1 MKMGVMKVKGELEDL
16 SFKVLEPDL
25 FQLTLQTQLAASI
38 AYNDAVEKVQELK
51 RSIEE
56 ESNGTFK
63 IHFTHRIKDKYQLS
77 RKMIRKHLQSPS
89 DVRDALG
96 LRIIVEPVF
105 PVVEGDH
112 QLNAYMKELY
122 ENKSIELC
130 YVLTDKLRKMV
141 RPKKPFKCI

>member
-1 MKMGVMKVKGELEDL
+1 MGVMKVKGELEDL

-51 RSIEE
+51 RIIEH

-77 RKMIRKHLQSPS
+77 RKMIRKNLQSPS

-96 LRIIVEPVF
+96 LRIIVEPII
-105 PVVEGDH
+105 PLVEGDP
-112 QLNAYMKELY
+112 NANTIIKEIY

-141 RPKKPFKCI
+141 T